1 MTAFYK
7 CYKRTHEVNDPD
19 APVYRAIQYSKDR
32 HEEIMKLCD
41 TLERDYAVDK
51 FEDGFWIIESPFDK
65 WPDGNIVYLIND
77 GRRSEIH
84 RFENTFTPVTV
95 DPGFCQAGRT

>member
-41 TLERDYAVDK
+41 TLEADFGSDYLTEGEWFV
-51 FEDGFWIIESPFDK
+51 EDPYLK
-65 WPDGNIVYLIND
+65 MPNGNIGI
-77 GRRSEIH
+77 G
-84 RFENTFTPVTV
+84 FTTP
-95 DPGFCQAGRT
+95 PNLLSCSPPSP